1 MISASLYAVLGV
13 EREASRMD
21 IIAAYQNLAPYC
33 HPNST
38 LYAAYTFP
46 IGNLT
51 QQQYWHAI
59 NEAVV
64 VLTVEELRVRYDL
77 NMLQTC
83 YPGNA
88 FFGNC
93 DEIFQCYFRNS
104 CSVVVESPSVANGN
118 QWIARNLE
126 TLRPTSDITITVA
139 VDLEEMFT
147 GTQKTLTY
155 PRMRYIDGRS
165 LTQME
170 TVIVTIMPHMRHGM
184 SLLFRGLGHENELGQ
199 GNLVVVLHVNPHP
212 IFIVSGN
219 DLLHKMAV
227 PLSIAMLG
235 GEVRVQTIDSQW
247 LTILVQPASQSAQR
261 QVIRFEGQGLHASGD
276 VRGDMI
282 VTITATIPR
291 VPPHLRYD
299 AHRILRAIEEY
310 GNWSAIDEQ

>member
-1 MISASLYAVLGV
+1 MYFPGQG
-13 EREASRMD
+13 
-21 IIAAYQNLAPYC
+21 YQNLAPYC

-64 VLTVEELRVRYDL
+64 VL
-77 NMLQTC
+77 
-83 YPGNA
+83 
-88 FFGNC
+88 
-93 DEIFQCYFRNS
+93 I
-104 CSVVVESPSVANGN
+104 ESPSVANGN

-212 IFIVSGN
+212 IFTVSGN

-261 QVIRFEGQGLHASGD
+261 QVIRFEGQGLYASGD

-282 VTITATIPR
+282 VTITGTRSRP
-291 VPPHLRYD
+291 
-299 AHRILRAIEEY
+299 
-310 GNWSAIDEQ
+310 